1 MSDELRLTNQDK
13 QLLLS
18 LARTTI
24 ENALSSRS
32 RSVPP
37 RSGAVDVKA
46 GAFVTLRV
54 PAQDGRLHL
63 RGCIGHI
70 VAGDSLYE
78 TVRDAAVS
86 SALSDPRF
94 PPLDASELASVVIEI
109 SVLSPFRAISNV
121 SEIEPGKHGLFIR
134 RGHASGLLLPQVAT
148 EYGWDRE
155 TFLRHTCLKAGL
167 PPGCEDQE
175 GVELSVFTAEVFDE
189 SQLDV

>member
-1 MSDELRLTNQDK
+1 MSEELRLTDQDK

-18 LARTTI
+18 LARTAI

-32 RSVPP
+32 RSLPP
-37 RSGAVDVKA
+37 RSNALNVKA

-54 PAQDGRLHL
+54 PAEDGRLRL

-70 VAGDSLYE
+70 VAADGLYE

-94 PPLDASELASVVIEI
+94 PPVDASELASVAIEI
-109 SVLSPFRAISNV
+109 SVLSPFRVIFDV
-121 SEIEPGKHGLFIR
+121 SEIEPGRHGLFIR

-148 EYGWDRE
+148 EQGWDRE
-155 TFLRHTCLKAGL
+155 TFVRHTCLKAGL

-189 SQLDV
+189 SQPDV